1 MIEEYKLI
9 KELYEFVKRYG
20 GGRHLAGCPEN
31 CYHCQLLER
40 CVEYF
45 KEADLCTDMMYLS
58 REKFKMLTRL
68 VAEHETRLFILEN
81 RDLHVGDTM
90 SKKVDFDSNTLSIMF
105 SDLTPSAQKKYL
117 DFYGYTNWEQ
127 PNENVS
133 IVILERD

>member
-1 MIEEYKLI
+1 MIDEYKLI

-20 GGRHLAGCPEN
+20 GGRHLADCPEN

-40 CVEYF
+40 CIEYF
-45 KEADLCTDMMYLS
+45 KEADLCTDMMYVS

-68 VAEHETRLFILEN
+68 IADHETRIFILEN

-90 SKKVDFDSNTLSIMF
+90 PKEFDFNSDTLSIMF
-105 SDLTPSAQKKYL
+105 SDLTPSAREKYL
-117 DFYGYTNWEQ
+117 KFYGYDESEKY
-127 PNENVS
+127 NETVP